1 MGQHIVVFQASIPH
15 LPDGLGLL
23 EHQVEETLDSKS
35 WGAQLD
41 VLIYNGLNGAEW
53 DDLEV
58 RLQLFLIPLRLWVYE
73 VEDHRIAFSQKQL
86 SEVGTNV

>member
-1 MGQHIVVFQASIPH
+1 MGQHFVVFQASIPH
-15 LPDGLGLL
+15 LPDVSGLL
-23 EHQVEETLDSKS
+23 EHQVEETLDFKS
-35 WGAQLD
+35 WSAQLD
-41 VLIYNGLNGAEW
+41 VLIYNGLNGAEL
-53 DDLEV
+53 DGLEI